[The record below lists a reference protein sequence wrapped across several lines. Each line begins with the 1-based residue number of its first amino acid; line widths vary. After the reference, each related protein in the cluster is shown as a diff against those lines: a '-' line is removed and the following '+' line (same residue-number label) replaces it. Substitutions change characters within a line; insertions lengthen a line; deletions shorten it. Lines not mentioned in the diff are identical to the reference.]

1 MDRSIKLVEDQE
13 HKAKLYVGPRRQTRS
28 GEECMKWMHS
38 STDSVCI
45 LGHTDSFALCSWLS
59 TSVIDLSFALSSLSL
74 SKFTRRSNGLPTKV
88 KGAKQTLNDLKDLYD
103 FSRRR
108 PTKAKGFRIEFSVF
122 GFNTF
127 KEVPP

>member
-1 MDRSIKLVEDQE
+1 MESDQ
-13 HKAKLYVGPRRQTRS
+13 H
-28 GEECMKWMHS
+28 
-38 STDSVCI
+38 DSRCKRFCKI
-45 LGHTDSFALCSWLS
+45 S
-59 TSVIDLSFALSSLSL
+59 
-74 SKFTRRSNGLPTKV
+74 TKV
-88 KGAKQTLNDLKDLYD
+88 KGAKQTLDDLKDLYD